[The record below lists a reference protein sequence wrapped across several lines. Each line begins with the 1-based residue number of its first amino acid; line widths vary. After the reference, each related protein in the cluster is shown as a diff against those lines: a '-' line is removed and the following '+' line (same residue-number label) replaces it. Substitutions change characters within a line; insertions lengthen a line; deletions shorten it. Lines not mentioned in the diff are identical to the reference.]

1 MTRSSPW
8 PSTSRRTTATRSPRP
23 RRPPVSAPR
32 SPRAWAPSGVAHLLP
47 HLRVGAPAAAL
58 TGLGAFPRLPGL
70 LGLVAILAFGLLWLS
85 RRRPPLRAR
94 SPGEAELI
102 RVYDRLQRRLGRR
115 RAPPQ
120 TPNEYRRAA
129 AGGELDGLLE
139 EVTEAVNRGV
149 YSDRWPGPAEVAE
162 LRSRLS

>member
-23 RRPPVSAPR
+23 RR
-32 SPRAWAPSGVAHLLP
+32 
-47 HLRVGAPAAAL
+47 
-58 TGLGAFPRLPGL
+58 
-70 LGLVAILAFGLLWLS
+70 
-85 RRRPPLRAR
+85 RPPRAR
-94 SPGEAELI
+94 STAEAALI

-129 AGGELDGLLE
+129 AGGELYSLLE
-139 EVTEAVNRGV
+139 EVTKAVNRGV